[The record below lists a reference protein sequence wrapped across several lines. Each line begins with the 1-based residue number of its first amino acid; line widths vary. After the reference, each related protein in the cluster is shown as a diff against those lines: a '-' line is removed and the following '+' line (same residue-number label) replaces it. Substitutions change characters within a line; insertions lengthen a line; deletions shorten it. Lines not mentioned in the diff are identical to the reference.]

1 MRIDPIDGQPDDRIA
16 WGSDIAAQM
25 LRRMG
30 IRYVSLNPGASYRG
44 LHDSLVNHLGNSEP
58 GMLLCL
64 HEDHAVAIAHGYA
77 KATGEPMGCVLHS
90 NVGLMHGMMSMFN
103 AWCDR
108 VPMIVLGATGPLDSH
123 KRRPW
128 IDWIHTT
135 RDQGALVRSF
145 VKWDD
150 LPASPEALIEGMT
163 RANLITR
170 TAPSAPVYVCLD
182 AGLQES
188 PLDRELEWPDMARFA
203 PPAPVRPAREA
214 IEQAVALLAKAQRP
228 VILIGRGARTTEAW
242 NARVALAERLGAVV
256 LSDLKT
262 GALFP
267 TDHPAHIMPPF
278 NVLPKPARETLC
290 EADLILAL
298 DWVDLAG
305 AMRQAKAVG
314 TVSAKV
320 VNVTLDH
327 QLHNGFNMD
336 HQGLPPADVLIAA
349 GADTVV
355 AELLEALGA
364 AKAARNADAAATRN
378 ADAAKPWR
386 AREPVKKK
394 AEGSKITLDQVA
406 GELRAA
412 FDDPEK
418 VSFATLGRAWPVDLW
433 PFRDPLAY
441 LGKDGGGGIGS
452 GPGLSIGAALA
463 LHERGRY
470 TVAMLGDGDFVMGGN
485 ALWTAAR
492 HKIPLLILINNNR
505 SYFNDE
511 LHQETVAVRRDR
523 NPKNRWIG
531 QRLDDPAVD
540 IAKLAEAHG
549 AVGIGPV
556 TKPGDVK
563 SAIRRGVDVLKAGG
577 VCVIDLHVEPGEERR
592 AGAALGA
599 RPVAPETTS

>member
-1 MRIDPIDGQPDDRIA
+1 
-16 WGSDIAAQM
+16 
-25 LRRMG
+25 
-30 IRYVSLNPGASYRG
+30 
-44 LHDSLVNHLGNSEP
+44 
-58 GMLLCL
+58 
-64 HEDHAVAIAHGYA
+64 
-77 KATGEPMGCVLHS
+77 
-90 NVGLMHGMMSMFN
+90 
-103 AWCDR
+103 
-108 VPMIVLGATGPLDSH
+108 
-123 KRRPW
+123 
-128 IDWIHTT
+128 
-135 RDQGALVRSF
+135 
-145 VKWDD
+145 
-150 LPASPEALIEGMT
+150 
-163 RANLITR
+163 
-170 TAPSAPVYVCLD
+170 
-182 AGLQES
+182 
-188 PLDRELEWPDMARFA
+188 
-203 PPAPVRPAREA
+203 
-214 IEQAVALLAKAQRP
+214 
-228 VILIGRGARTTEAW
+228 
-242 NARVALAERLGAVV
+242 
-256 LSDLKT
+256 
-262 GALFP
+262 
-267 TDHPAHIMPPF
+267 MPPF

-298 DWVDLAG
+298 DWIDLAG
-305 AMRQAKAVG
+305 AMRQARAVG

-336 HQGLPPADVLIAA
+336 HQSLPPADVLIAA

-355 AELLEALGA
+355 TELNEALG
-364 AKAARNADAAATRN
+364 RSSAD
-378 ADAAKPWR
+378 KPWR
-386 AREPVKKK
+386 RREPAKKK
-394 AEGSKITLDQVA
+394 GESPAITLELVA
-406 GELRAA
+406 TELRAA
-412 FDDPEK
+412 FDNPEQ

-463 LHERGRY
+463 LQERGRY

-531 QRLDDPAVD
+531 QRIDDPAVD

-556 TKPGDVK
+556 TRPDEVK

>member
-1 MRIDPIDGQPDDRIA
+1 MRLDPIDGQADDQVA

-30 IRYVSLNPGASYRG
+30 IPYVSLNPGASYRG
-44 LHDSLVNHLGNSEP
+44 LHDSLVNHLGNTQP

-77 KATGEPMGCVLHS
+77 KATGEPMACVLHS

-108 VPMIVLGATGPLDSH
+108 VPMIVLGATGPLDSA

-150 LPASPEALIEGMT
+150 LPASPEALLESMCRG
-163 RANLITR
+163 NLLTR
-170 TAPSAPVYVCLD
+170 TAPCAPVYICLD

-188 PLDRELEWPDMARFA
+188 PLDKPLEWPDLERFA
-203 PPAPVRPAREA
+203 APAPVRPARSA
-214 IEQAVALLAKAQRP
+214 IEQAVALLEKAERP
-228 VILIGRGARTTEAW
+228 LILVGRGERTMQAW
-242 NARVALAERLGAVV
+242 NARVALAERLGACV

-278 NVLPKPARETLC
+278 NVLPKPAREAVC
-290 EADLILAL
+290 AADLILAL

-305 AMRQAKAVG
+305 AIRQARAVG
-314 TVSAKV
+314 TVSARV
-320 VNVTLDH
+320 ISATLDH

-336 HQGLPPADVLIAA
+336 HQGLPPVDVPIAA
-349 GADTVV
+349 GADEVV
-355 AELLEALGA
+355 AELLEALGQGA
-364 AKAARNADAAATRN
+364 HKTDARKPDAR
-378 ADAAKPWR
+378 KPWR
-386 AREPVKKK
+386 AREPVKTK
-394 AEGSKITLDQVA
+394 AETGAITLEQIA
-406 GELRAA
+406 TELRAA
-412 FDDPEK
+412 FDDPDQ

-452 GPGLSIGAALA
+452 GPGISIGAALG
-463 LHERGRY
+463 LHSRGRH

-531 QRLDDPAVD
+531 QRIDDPAVD

-556 TKPGDVK
+556 TRPADVK
-563 SAIRRGVDVLKAGG
+563 AAITRGVAVLKSGG
-577 VCVIDLHVEPGEERR
+577 ICVIDLHVEPGEERR
-592 AGAALGA
+592 TGGLAQ
-599 RPVAPETTS
+599 RPVAPETT